1 MIYIF
6 GWIVN
11 YLLLFVSQFTRRKRL
26 AAALSILALGAVV
39 ILRGRVGVDTG
50 IVYESMAKTIL
61 TGTNTEPLFAG
72 LLIAMVMLFP
82 TPLLAVT
89 MGIGSIFVLLLLLY
103 VRRADPR
110 ELFILQAFVIPALF
124 WSLSVSG
131 QRYGLAFSFL
141 LLAMQSV
148 RLKQYK
154 WAVALS
160 VIAIFIHYSSVLF
173 LVLWGVMILKVSR
186 AAYMRFLGV
195 LILITTVL
203 VTFASAHFD
212 EKVILYFGSD
222 YTAPSKVSGL
232 TNIFTTHLVRSKE
245 RRRLGL

>member
-195 LILITTVL
+195 LIHSRART
-203 VTFASAHFD
+203 
-212 EKVILYFGSD
+212 
-222 YTAPSKVSGL
+222 L
-232 TNIFTTHLVRSKE
+232 TRKLFFTLEATIQRL
-245 RRRLGL
+245 RRCPV